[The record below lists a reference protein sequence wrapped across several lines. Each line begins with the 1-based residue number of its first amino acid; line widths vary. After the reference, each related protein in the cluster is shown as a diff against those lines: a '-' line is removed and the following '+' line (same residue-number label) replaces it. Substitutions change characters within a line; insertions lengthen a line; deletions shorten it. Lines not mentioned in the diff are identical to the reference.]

1 MASIHRSSEAQLHLH
16 GFCFQSKDFVSV
28 LCRKWQRKGEIHFPE
43 QKNFPPGLR
52 AEVRL
57 EVWKHQLEKRDSF
70 PKTRNPTAGASDKG
84 EDFPQTGAPQQKPR
98 MRETTFPRHGTPGQE
113 PRVRETEKT
122 FPRRVAPRQ
131 ELQLLRSQSV
141 SGEVRRSG
149 ASGKLPRWWSY
160 VNPDNLSVL
169 IRKVDAKNEEGCIFC
184 QPIQTNDV
192 ISFR

>member
-70 PKTRNPTAGASDKG
+70 PKTQNPTAEVSDKEEDFPQTRGTTAGASDEG
-84 EDFPQTGAPQQKPR
+84 DDFPQTQGTTAGAP
-98 MRETTFPRHGTPGQE
+98 
-113 PRVRETEKT
+113 
-122 FPRRVAPRQ
+122 A
-131 ELQLLRSQSV
+131 LLITV
-141 SGEVRRSG
+141 CVRRSQ
-149 ASGKLPRWWSY
+149 A
-160 VNPDNLSVL
+160 
-169 IRKVDAKNEEGCIFC
+169 
-184 QPIQTNDV
+184 Q
-192 ISFR
+192 